1 VCAVVL
7 NYLIPPQAVVAVV
20 RSGIELPHT
29 ALSFRSQSTTITFIS
44 LSVMATIKVMASD
57 LISGMKLM
65 SKPKD
70 MTSVVLL
77 IAAVICVIVPLDISQ
92 LVFAIAGAL
101 GFSAIQMMQSKAR
114 SASNT
119 SSKKVSKPKSVDM
132 RPQDVAP
139 QTRNQNSQRVPSQ
152 ASRNKI
158 PVPQNC
164 PRLPSQPDVRKPS
177 TIPILAPTFQSDGWS
192 AQATE
197 LLSQIAPTAHDEEI
211 VGRLAKRVEEALK
224 AILPEV
230 EVVGFASGSLG
241 RNKAFGV
248 AVPEV
253 DIVANV
259 NPVALMRRLGSK
271 NGNHAIANDEHK
283 LRKMAIRACTDR
295 LVAVGG
301 FKFRRSAF
309 RGDEPKVTLLAPA
322 TFGLTTD
329 AIPIDF
335 SVNAAVPLYNAALL
349 TECGQL
355 DARAKA
361 LILLVKRWAK
371 DRGVCHAAKGH
382 LSPYTWGLLTIFFLQ
397 VTDQEGPFLPQLSS
411 FKMASGLMKHQVA
424 GDEATW
430 SPSASTVSAG
440 DLFKQFMRFYSNQ
453 FDWRAEAVSVRV
465 GKREKPGLKLPLHVI
480 LHDDNKTTEVGP
492 SIEDPFNEAKNLGN
506 AMNQSSL
513 SRLREELQRADS
525 LCTTGSLAELLE
537 PWAPP
542 VAQEE

>member
-1 VCAVVL
+1 MVNIVK
-7 NYLIPPQAVVAVV
+7 
-20 RSGIELPHT
+20 S
-29 ALSFRSQSTTITFIS
+29 
-44 LSVMATIKVMASD
+44 MASD
-57 LISGMKLM
+57 LASGVKLV

-70 MTSVVLL
+70 ATSVVLL
-77 IAAVICVIVPLDISQ
+77 LAVVVCVIVPLDISQ

-101 GFSAIQMMQSKAR
+101 GFSAIQMMQSKSR
-114 SASNT
+114 SAST
-119 SSKKVSKPKSVDM
+119 SAKKGASLSKPKSVNIHAKEPPM
-132 RPQDVAP
+132 KIQS
-139 QTRNQNSQRVPSQ
+139 SQRVHTPPT
-152 ASRNKI
+152 RKI
-158 PVPQNC
+158 PSPQSSL
-164 PRLPSQPDVRKPS
+164 RSPSQPDVRKPS
-177 TIPILAPTFQSDGWS
+177 SMPILAPTFQSDGWS
-192 AQATE
+192 AQAAE
-197 LLSQIAPTAHDEEI
+197 LLSQIAPTTDDEQI

-224 AILPEV
+224 AIIPEV

-271 NGNHAIANDEHK
+271 TGNQAIANDEHK

-309 RGDEPKVTLLAPA
+309 RGEEPKVTLLAPA
-322 TFGLTTD
+322 SFGLTTD

-355 DARAKA
+355 DARAKS

-397 VTDQEGPFLPQLSS
+397 VTDDEGPFLPKLSS
-411 FKMASGLMKHQVA
+411 FKMASGLMKHPPA
-424 GDEATW
+424 NSETIW
-430 SPSASTVSAG
+430 SPSTSTVSAG
-440 DLFKQFMRFYSNQ
+440 ELFKKFMQFYSTQ
-453 FDWRAEAVSVRV
+453 FDWRAEAVSVRT
-465 GKREKPGLKLPLHVI
+465 GKREKPGLNLPLHVV
-480 LHDDNKTTEVGP
+480 LHEDNTTTEVGP
-492 SIEDPFNEAKNLGN
+492 SIEDPFNEARNLGSV
-506 AMNQSSL
+506 MNPSSL
-513 SRLREELQRADS
+513 SRLREELQRAEK
-525 LCTTGSLAELLE
+525 LCTTGSMAELLE